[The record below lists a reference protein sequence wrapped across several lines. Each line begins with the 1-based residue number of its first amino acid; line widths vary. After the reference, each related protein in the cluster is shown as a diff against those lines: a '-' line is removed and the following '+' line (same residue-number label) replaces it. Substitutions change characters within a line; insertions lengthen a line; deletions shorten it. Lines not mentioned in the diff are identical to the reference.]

1 MRAHGLGTLGEVRAE
16 IDRIDGALMAL
27 FAERLAC
34 VDRAAELKPAL
45 GISAAAPS
53 RAAAVIDGIREKA
66 DAAGFDPDVAAAM
79 WMVLVEA
86 MIAREQRSIGM
97 DGGDG

>member
-1 MRAHGLGTLGEVRAE
+1 MDTLDEVRAE
-16 IDRIDGALMAL
+16 IDRIDVELMAL

-53 RAAAVIDGIREKA
+53 RAAAVIAGIREKA
-66 DAAGFDPDVAAAM
+66 AAAGFDPGVAAAM
-79 WMVLVEA
+79 WTVLVDA
-86 MIAREQRSIGM
+86 MIAREEISMGT
-97 DGGDG
+97 DGADG